1 MKDSTRQG
9 VSLQTKKEEKEAV
22 TDEDEEK
29 FWSAGLFG
37 SGTAKQLLDT
47 IYFYNGKMFGL
58 RGGEHRNICVNNFSL
73 GPNVINFEENVC
85 KTFHGGITDLK
96 YEPRKVRHICHE
108 RGQEHD
114 RCLVQF
120 YQLYIG
126 LVETLSKRNEAFY
139 FRPKSKTLSFDN
151 SPVGINTLN
160 SILPNLCK
168 AAGIKRKT
176 AHCLRVTC
184 VSKLFNSGVEEKL
197 IRERTGH
204 RSNALFAYEKTSE
217 KKVSHVSA
225 LLGAETKTENKEEK
239 LKCNRYEEKSSE
251 GFSFLNA
258 SSFTNCDVKI
268 FVNEKK

>member
-1 MKDSTRQG
+1 M
-9 VSLQTKKEEKEAV
+9 
-22 TDEDEEK
+22 
-29 FWSAGLFG
+29 
-37 SGTAKQLLDT
+37 
-47 IYFYNGKMFGL
+47 
-58 RGGEHRNICVNNFSL
+58 
-73 GPNVINFEENVC
+73 
-85 KTFHGGITDLK
+85 
-96 YEPRKVRHICHE
+96 
-108 RGQEHD
+108 
-114 RCLVQF
+114 QF

-139 FRPKSKTLSFDN
+139 FRLKSKTLSLEN
-151 SPVGINTLN
+151 SPVGINPLN
-160 SILPNLCK
+160 SMLPNLSK

-184 VSKLFNSGVEEKL
+184 VSKLFNSGVEGKL

-204 RSNALFAYEKTSE
+204 RSNALFPYEKTSE
-217 KKVSHVSA
+217 KKVSHESA

-258 SSFTNCDVKI
+258 SSFTNCDVNI

>member
-1 MKDSTRQG
+1 M
-9 VSLQTKKEEKEAV
+9 
-22 TDEDEEK
+22 
-29 FWSAGLFG
+29 
-37 SGTAKQLLDT
+37 
-47 IYFYNGKMFGL
+47 
-58 RGGEHRNICVNNFSL
+58 
-73 GPNVINFEENVC
+73 
-85 KTFHGGITDLK
+85 
-96 YEPRKVRHICHE
+96 
-108 RGQEHD
+108 
-114 RCLVQF
+114 QF

-139 FRPKSKTLSFDN
+139 FRPKSKTLSFEN

-176 AHCLRVTC
+176 PHCLRVTC

-197 IRERTGH
+197 SRERTGN